1 MTNQPLPRASKKNT
15 ELAKRNL
22 AVAKLVKDRMNMVER
37 QAKAYLTKVLE
48 PKDRTSATDPEG
60 RDIATISMTSG
71 RLKPGTGSYQV
82 SDPIALAA
90 WADAHHLI
98 HGGRPSVEF
107 PEWFVAPKNLESVV
121 LQHGGE
127 VPDGLTWVPEEYAD
141 PTITVRQTPAQQD
154 NLLAND
160 RSAAALLED
169 VAPMGEEA

>member
-1 MTNQPLPRASKKNT
+1 MSTQNLPRASKKNT

-22 AVAKLVKDRMNMVER
+22 AVAKLVKDRMSMVER

-48 PKDRTSATDPEG
+48 PKDRTNATDPDG
-60 RDIATISMTSG
+60 RDIATISMTAG
-71 RLKPGTGSYQV
+71 RLKPGTGCYQV

-98 HGGRPSVEF
+98 HGGKPSVEF
-107 PEWFVAPKNLESVV
+107 PEWFTAAKNLEGMV

-127 VPDGLTWVPEEYAD
+127 IPDGLVWVPEECGD
-141 PTITVRQTPAQQD
+141 PTITVRQTPTQQD